1 MTIAT
6 DVEIYIARLEA
17 ADLQA
22 WLETR
27 LDAVVPQRKRKGMPK
42 NAVPFEGEWQGERFT
57 IIVMEK
63 VMDGFTSVWL
73 NSPNLPWQ
81 DDAECAREAVAHFKR
96 EARIAAG
103 GWQEKDDPDA
113 WIQFTPE
120 GEERPIQWR
129 TE

>member
-6 DVEIYIARLEA
+6 DVEIYIAQLTA
-17 ADLQA
+17 ADLQP
-22 WLETR
+22 WLEER
-27 LDAVVPQRKRKGMPK
+27 LEALTPQRKRKGMPK
-42 NAVPFEGEWQGERFT
+42 NALLYEGVWQGEGFT
-57 IIVMEK
+57 VIIMDK

-81 DDAECAREAVAHFKR
+81 DDADCARDAVAYFNH

-113 WIQFTPE
+113 WIRITADGRE
-120 GEERPIQWR
+120 TPIQWK

>member
-6 DVEIYIARLEA
+6 DIEFYIAKLEA
-17 ADLQA
+17 ADLQG
-22 WLETR
+22 WLESQ
-27 LDAVVPQRKRKGMPK
+27 LDSVTPQRKRKGMPK

-73 NSPNLPWQ
+73 NSAHLPWK
-81 DDAECAREAVAHFKR
+81 DDADCARAAVAHFQR

-113 WIQFTPE
+113 WIRIAADGTE
-120 GEERPIQWR
+120 TPIQWK